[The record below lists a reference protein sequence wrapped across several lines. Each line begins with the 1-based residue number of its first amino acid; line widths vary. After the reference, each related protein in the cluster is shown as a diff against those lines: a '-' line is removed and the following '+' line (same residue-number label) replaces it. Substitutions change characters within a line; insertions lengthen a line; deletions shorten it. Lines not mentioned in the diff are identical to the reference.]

1 MQLRTLPQSLV
12 EAGMNTVSLPE
23 ASFCNQGF
31 EKCNTT
37 TIPHFYQVF
46 PSGSLVTVLSL
57 SELQL
62 LFCQMEMKLPTM
74 YMKGLCKLQGLL

>member
-1 MQLRTLPQSLV
+1 MELLTLPQSLV
-12 EAGMNTVSLPE
+12 EAGMNTVSFPE

-37 TIPHFYQVF
+37 TIPHSYQVF
-46 PSGSLVTVLSL
+46 PSGSLAAALSL

-62 LFCQMEMKLPTM
+62 CFCRMEMKLPTM
-74 YMKGLCKLQGLL
+74 YMKGLCKLQALL